1 MIARKYITGA
11 ILCLP
16 FPSPGQH
23 AVQHINM
30 LWAGYYNTTR
40 LSNKWSLTSDAQ
52 LRTKE
57 WTNKWSQILIRSGA
71 AYTFNNRVSVTAG
84 LAFFKNAQY
93 VGKDL
98 LLKNEWRPWQEVSYQ
113 LSLHKTNFTQRLRS
127 EQRFLQLVKNNE
139 LSKNYQY
146 IFRLRYK
153 FEFQIPLKTDNII
166 LLASNEVMV
175 NPGYIHSSLFFDQN
189 RTFAGVNF
197 QLNSNSG
204 LQCQYVKIFQWH
216 SNTFVMDNQ
225 NVFRVNFIQQLNYS
239 KKG

>member
-23 AVQHINM
+23 AVPHINM

-40 LSNKWSLTSDAQ
+40 LSNKWSLASDAQ

-57 WTNKWSQILIRSGA
+57 WANKWSQILIRSGA
-71 AYTFNNRVSVTAG
+71 AYTFNNRVSITAG

-93 VGKDL
+93 VDKDL

-113 LSLHKTNFTQRLRS
+113 LLLRKTNFIQRLRS
-127 EQRFLQLVKNNE
+127 EERLLQLVKNNE

-146 IFRLRYK
+146 IFRMRYK
-153 FEFQIPLKTDNII
+153 FEFQFPLKADNIK
-166 LLASNEVMV
+166 LLAPNEVMV

-189 RTFAGVNF
+189 RTFVGANF
-197 QLNSNSG
+197 KLNSNSG